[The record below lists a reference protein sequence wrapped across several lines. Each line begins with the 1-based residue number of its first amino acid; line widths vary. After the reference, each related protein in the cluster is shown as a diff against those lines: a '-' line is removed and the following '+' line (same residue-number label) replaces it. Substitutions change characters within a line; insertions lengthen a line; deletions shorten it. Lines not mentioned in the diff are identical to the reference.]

1 MVEEQAQGL
10 SVREEDKEFIARLIQ
25 YVLVGTM
32 LDWIKDD
39 MKADPQLLVERLAQ
53 AMKGSIRS
61 GLKNLTS

>member
-1 MVEEQAQGL
+1 
-10 SVREEDKEFIARLIQ
+10 
-25 YVLVGTM
+25 M